1 MRRGCDVMTSNRINV
16 VFAVMMNSSGK
27 GTMLIWNGIP
37 IGMHLALWA
46 YSPWPPWA
54 CSAIFSSW
62 MRLNSSFNGACCAAP
77 AGLLGSYRGP
87 PPIAFQRHWPD
98 QSGYLDSSCA
108 EAAVAVANVAA
119 IVSTPIRSR
128 TIMGCSPCASVGNAA
143 SWRPAADVGAHYGR
157 SGPFQA
163 RQDCAS
169 HHPVLV
175 ALRQKAQLFGEMRDA
190 LAVACLDERVRDVG
204 SPMAA
209 LRTVGVEYALQVHRH
224 VAERIRFERIA
235 ERTRQLDADVRI
247 FGERNG
253 LINRRRD
260 VLGDPVGTAR

>member
-119 IVSTPIRSR
+119 IVSTPIRIR
-128 TIMGCSPCASVGNAA
+128 TIMGVLPARVSGTEHRGGGLSAQNGNRVEEAKWSHPLSRDFPGGTLMLKRVVAILGAA
-143 SWRPAADVGAHYGR
+143 
-157 SGPFQA
+157 
-163 RQDCAS
+163 
-169 HHPVLV
+169 
-175 ALRQKAQLFGEMRDA
+175 QKVRKPPGT
-190 LAVACLDERVRDVG
+190 LAGDGD
-204 SPMAA
+204 
-209 LRTVGVEYALQVHRH
+209 
-224 VAERIRFERIA
+224 
-235 ERTRQLDADVRI
+235 
-247 FGERNG
+247 
-253 LINRRRD
+253 
-260 VLGDPVGTAR
+260 LGHLEG